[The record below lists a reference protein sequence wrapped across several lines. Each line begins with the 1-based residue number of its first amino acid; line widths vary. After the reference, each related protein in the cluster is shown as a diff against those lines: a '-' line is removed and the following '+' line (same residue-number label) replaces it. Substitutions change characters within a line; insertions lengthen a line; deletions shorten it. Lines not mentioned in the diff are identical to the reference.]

1 MIPVDAPRNEL
12 TKYVTIHTA
21 NIYVATIIIFYYFDR
36 TVIISAAALMPLL
49 GVTWIIGLFAVNE
62 HTEVFAWI
70 FAVLN
75 SLQACIIIC

>member
-1 MIPVDAPRNEL
+1 M
-12 TKYVTIHTA
+12 
-21 NIYVATIIIFYYFDR
+21 
-36 TVIISAAALMPLL
+36 IISAAALMPVL

-75 SLQACIIIC
+75 SLQVRMYLYNYVNFTC

>member
-1 MIPVDAPRNEL
+1 MHDNYLATMIIL
-12 TKYVTIHTA
+12 K
-21 NIYVATIIIFYYFDR
+21 YFDR
-36 TVIISAAALMPLL
+36 TVVISAGTLMPVL

-75 SLQACIIIC
+75 SLQVSMLILHANMIFYNYHIIRDF